1 MERAK
6 KLLLAMLAAVLCLS
20 LAACG
25 GDKPD
30 AADTQADA
38 GADVPEQSAGSGADA
53 PAPAELESY
62 QDESGSFSISIP
74 SVEGGWVQGDSGNE
88 AGILLDNSDQSFTVM
103 VQGLPKGQGEFD
115 SLDSVVSFYRE
126 QALAGFGEPTA
137 EEIAAPESMTA
148 QAESYTAEQY
158 GTKAKALVAFL
169 EGENGYYVYTI
180 TGLAEQY
187 DANIGPQRDAV
198 QNFVENAG

>member
-6 KLLLAMLAAVLCLS
+6 KLLLAMLAAALCLS

-30 AADTQADA
+30 ADTQADA
-38 GADVPEQSAGSGADA
+38 GADVPAQPADSGADA

-88 AGILLDNSDQSFTVM
+88 ASVLLDNSDQSFTVM

-137 EEIAAPESMTA
+137 EEIAVPESMTA

-158 GTKAKALVAFL
+158 GTKAKALVVFL
-169 EGENGYYVYTI
+169 EGNNGYYVYTI

-198 QNFVENAG
+198 RNLVENAS

>member
-6 KLLLAMLAAVLCLS
+6 KLLLAMLAAALCLS

-25 GDKPD
+25 GDKPE
-30 AADTQADA
+30 ADTQADA
-38 GADVPEQSAGSGADA
+38 GADVPAQPADSGADA

-103 VQGLPKGQGEFD
+103 VQGLPKKQGQFD

-126 QALAGFGEPTA
+126 QALAGFGKPTA
-137 EEIAAPESMTA
+137 EEIAVPESMAA

-158 GTKAKALVAFL
+158 GTKAKALVVFL
-169 EGENGYYVYTI
+169 EGDNGYYVYTI

-198 QNFVENAG
+198 RNFVENAG